1 MTSRFL
7 RPHSLALCAAAL
19 LFVTAAGC
27 KPKQDANLP
36 APGSVDADKFL
47 FDRGNAALAK
57 KHWIE
62 AREYFR
68 RLVDTYPQS
77 SYRQD
82 AKLGIGDTYIG
93 ENSLESFVL
102 AINEFRE
109 FLTFFAANPR
119 ADYAQYRICYAYFK
133 QMPKPQRDQ
142 TPTREALREI
152 DTFRAA
158 YPDSKLMPDVQT
170 MYRQVRD
177 RLSDSEYDVGYFYY
191 RNKIYIGAVERLHG
205 LLADD
210 PQYTRRD
217 QANFYLGAALE
228 KMNLAAAAVPYY
240 KALIADTPNSK
251 LAPEAKKRLDAL
263 DAAATAIKR

>member
-1 MTSRFL
+1 MTSLLL
-7 RPHSLALCAAAL
+7 RPRALALCAAAL

-27 KPKQDANLP
+27 KGKQDANLP
-36 APGSVDADKFL
+36 AAGSVDADKFL
-47 FDRGNAALAK
+47 FDRGTAALAK

-77 SYRQD
+77 NYRQD

-119 ADYAQYRICYAYFK
+119 ADYAQYKIAYAYFK

-142 TPTREALREI
+142 TPTRDALREI
-152 DTFRAA
+152 DTFIAN
-158 YPDSKLMPDVQT
+158 YPTSKLMPDVQT

-177 RLSDSEYDVGYFYY
+177 RLSDSEYSVGYFYY
-191 RNKIYIGAVERLHG
+191 RNKIYVGAVERLHG

-210 PQYTRRD
+210 PQYSRRD
-217 QANFYLGAALE
+217 QACFYLAAALE
-228 KMNLAAAAVPYY
+228 KMHLAAAAAPYY
-240 KALIADTPNSK
+240 KKLLDEVPNSK
-251 LAPEAKKRLDAL
+251 LAPEAKKRLEAIN
-263 DAAATAIKR
+263 AIKR